1 MHVVSIKLTYHHQW
15 QSCHDTLYYKLELS
29 GYLIDHNCVFSVV
42 SQKDTMLT
50 VNSSV
55 FTDAMAYIAH

>member
-1 MHVVSIKLTYHHQW
+1 MILPAKI
-15 QSCHDTLYYKLELS
+15 LYYKLELS

-50 VNSSV
+50 VNGSV
-55 FTDAMAYIAH
+55 FADAMVCIAHQ

>member
-1 MHVVSIKLTYHHQW
+1 MLLPAKI
-15 QSCHDTLYYKLELS
+15 LYELL

-50 VNSSV
+50 ANGSV
-55 FTDAMAYIAH
+55 FADAMACIPGSSMIECVHPIFYQ